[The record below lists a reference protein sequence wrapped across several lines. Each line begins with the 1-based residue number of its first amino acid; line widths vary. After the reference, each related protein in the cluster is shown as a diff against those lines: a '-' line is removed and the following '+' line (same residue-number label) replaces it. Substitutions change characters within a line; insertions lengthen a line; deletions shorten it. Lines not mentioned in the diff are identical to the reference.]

1 MSDIRGDGYGSQ
13 HDWMYLGSTPFKT
26 SSYTCKRCKAGFQH
40 NYDDEPNIFAAM
52 LFANV
57 SKECK
62 PKS

>member
-1 MSDIRGDGYGSQ
+1 MSDIKGDGYGSLS
-13 HDWMYLGSTPFKT
+13 MTGVSRLNPFKT